1 VECGNVLATSMHPEQ
16 MTFKVRVRC
25 GVCRTI
31 NVAEN
36 DDRTPEE
43 RRRRGPRPLGA

>member
-1 VECGNVLATSMHPEQ
+1 

-25 GVCRTI
+25 AVCRTI

-36 DDRTPEE
+36 DDRPASQ
-43 RRRRGPRPLGA
+43 RRNRSRARP

>member
-1 VECGNVLATSMHPEQ
+1 MHPDA

-36 DDRTPEE
+36 DDRPASQ
-43 RRRRGPRPLGA
+43 RRKPPV